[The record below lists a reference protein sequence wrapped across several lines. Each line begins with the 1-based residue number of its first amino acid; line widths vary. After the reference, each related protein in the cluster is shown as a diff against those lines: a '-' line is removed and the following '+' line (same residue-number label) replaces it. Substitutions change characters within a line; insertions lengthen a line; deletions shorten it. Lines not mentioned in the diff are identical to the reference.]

1 MLDPAKSLIE
11 KAKENGVSLFLAVD
25 VVIANKYSAGANR
38 KVVPVGVCNCEHPF
52 TIAKATVIS
61 ELVADQS
68 LRVLPLVQETQ
79 VLNIR
84 KIKEKG
90 VINCDVDLPSEFN
103 VRCHHRSE
111 GVESITAVEKVG
123 LADKMSHISMGGF
136 ASKELHK
143 GIPLHRVLALDDD
156 A

>member
-38 KVVPVGVCNCEHPF
+38 KVVPVGVCNCEYPF

-79 VLNIR
+79 
-84 KIKEKG
+84 
-90 VINCDVDLPSEFN
+90 
-103 VRCHHRSE
+103 